1 MISSKQGSRSLTA
14 FIVTWSFL
22 VLTVTGIVL
31 YIVPQGR
38 VAYWVDWSLL
48 GLEKTDWANVH
59 MVFGGV
65 FIAMGILHLY
75 FNWKPFKKYLAARVS
90 GHLEVTRELVASIV
104 ISVLIIAG
112 SIADV
117 PPVSWVFDLNEAVKA
132 AWVTSPEYEPPFGH
146 AEEVSLKTLA
156 KRTDLDLPAVVQTLR
171 TQNIQFGDASDSIKS
186 IAVANGMNPMQVYAL
201 ISDLKKPGGELV
213 VGDAMT
219 AEEVEERFAGTGLGS
234 KNLADLCQ
242 SLNVELALAQSRLA
256 RAGVTAQP
264 DERLRPIA
272 DRYDVSPIDILKII
286 LVDSHRLA
294 R

>member
-1 MISSKQGSRSLTA
+1 MISSKQGARSLTA

-22 VLTVTGIVL
+22 ALTVTGIVL

-48 GLEKTDWANVH
+48 GLQKTDWANVH
-59 MVFGGV
+59 MMFGGV

-90 GHLEVTRELVASIV
+90 GHLEVTRELVASVV
-104 ISVLIIAG
+104 ISLLIIAG

-156 KRTDLDLPAVVQTLR
+156 KRTDLDLPAAVQSLR
-171 TQNIQFGDASDSIKS
+171 AENIKFKDASDSIQS
-186 IAVANGMNPMQVYAL
+186 IAAANDMNPMQVYAL
-201 ISDLKKPGGELV
+201 ISNLKKPGAETV

-219 AEEVEERFAGTGLGS
+219 ADKVEERFAGTGLGNKS
-234 KNLADLCQ
+234 LDDLCM
-242 SLNVELALAQSRLA
+242 SLNLELDLAQSRLT
-256 RAGVTAQP
+256 RAGVVAQP
-264 DERLRPIA
+264 EERLRPIA
-272 DRYDVSPIDILKII
+272 DRHNVSPIDILKVI
-286 LVDSHRLA
+286 LIDSYRLA

>member
-117 PPVSWVFDLNEAVKA
+117 PPVSWVFDLNETVKA
-132 AWVTSPEYEPPFGH
+132 TWVTSPEYEPPFGH